1 MTSSRCKRNCSVN
14 RPRTAGSATAPDGPP
29 AFRSGL
35 RETLAGSTDLR
46 RSARESP
53 VPPQVSLAAVV
64 TTSFSSSQSFLLTS
78 ESVTEGHPDKVCD
91 QVSDAVLDGML
102 AQDPHARVACET
114 AITKGLCVV
123 IGEVTTHAELDIQ
136 RTIRD
141 TSGEIGYNNEEI
153 GFDADHPLIQVYL
166 KEQSPDIAAGVNHS
180 LEEREGNLEDDPF
193 ELQGAGDQGMMI
205 GFACRETPELMP
217 LTISLAHRLAR
228 RLAQTRKDGSLP
240 FLRPDGK
247 TQVTVEYERGRP
259 KRIEAIVVSS
269 HHAASVTQKE
279 LSEGVRALVIDPVLE
294 GLVVDNNTKI
304 MVNPSGN
311 FLLGGPAA
319 DAGLTGRKIIV
330 DTYGGIAR
338 HGGGAFSGKDPSK
351 VDRSAAYAARHVAK
365 NLVAAGL
372 ADRCEVQV
380 SYAIGRA
387 HPTSIAV
394 ETFGT
399 GTTTEEELLEL
410 VRRNFDLRPGA
421 IIANMK
427 LMRPI
432 YRPTAA
438 YGHFGRDDL
447 GVPWELTDRVEALRA
462 DASVT
467 ARARN

>member
-1 MTSSRCKRNCSVN
+1 M
-14 RPRTAGSATAPDGPP
+14 A
-29 AFRSGL
+29 
-35 RETLAGSTDLR
+35 
-46 RSARESP
+46 
-53 VPPQVSLAAVV
+53 
-64 TTSFSSSQSFLLTS
+64 TSFGSSQSFLLTS

-102 AQDPHARVACET
+102 SQDAHARVACET

-123 IGEVTTHAELDIQ
+123 IGEVTTHADLDIQ

-141 TSGEIGYNNEEI
+141 TIRGIGYNLEEI
-153 GFDADHPLIQVYL
+153 GFDADHALIQVYL
-166 KEQSPDIAAGVNHS
+166 KEQSPDIAASVDHS
-180 LEEREGNLEDDPF
+180 LEEREGTLEDDPF

-228 RLAQTRKDGSLP
+228 RLAETRRDGSLP

-247 TQVTVEYERGRP
+247 TQVTVEYEYGKP
-259 KRIEAIVVSS
+259 KRIEAVVVST
-269 HHAASVTQKE
+269 HHAVNVSQKDID
-279 LSEGVRALVIDPVLE
+279 EGVRELVINPVLK
-294 GLVVDNNTKI
+294 GMLIDAHTKI
-304 MVNPSGN
+304 MVNPSGK
-311 FLLGGPAA
+311 FIVGGPAA

-330 DTYGGIAR
+330 DTYGGVAR

-372 ADRCEVQV
+372 VERCEVQV

-387 HPTSIAV
+387 HPTSVAV

-399 GTTTEEELLEL
+399 ASVAEPELLEL
-410 VRRNFDLRPGA
+410 VRRHFGLRPAA
-421 IIANMK
+421 IIANMD

-447 GVPWELTDRVEALRA
+447 GVPWETTNRSEALRA
-462 DASVT
+462 DASVLSHSVD
-467 ARARN
+467 

>member
-1 MTSSRCKRNCSVN
+1 V
-14 RPRTAGSATAPDGPP
+14 A
-29 AFRSGL
+29 
-35 RETLAGSTDLR
+35 
-46 RSARESP
+46 
-53 VPPQVSLAAVV
+53 
-64 TTSFSSSQSFLLTS
+64 TSFSTSTSYLLTS
-78 ESVTEGHPDKVCD
+78 ESVTEGHPDKICD

-102 AQDPHARVACET
+102 GQDPHARVACET

-141 TSGEIGYNNEEI
+141 TIRSIGYNDEQI
-153 GFDADHPLIQVYL
+153 GFDADHALIQVYL
-166 KEQSPDIAAGVNHS
+166 KEQSPDIAAGVSHS
-180 LEEREGNLEDDPF
+180 LETREGSLNDDPF

-217 LTISLAHRLAR
+217 LTISLANKLAKRLAETR
-228 RLAQTRKDGSLP
+228 RDGSLP

-247 TQVTVEYERGRP
+247 TQVTVEYEYGKP
-259 KRIEAIVVSS
+259 KRIEAIVVST
-269 HHAASVTQKE
+269 HHAASATQKE
-279 LSEGVRALVIDPVLE
+279 ITEGVRELVINPVLK
-294 GLVVDNNTKI
+294 GQVVDAATKI
-304 MVNPSGN
+304 MVNPSGH
-311 FLLGGPAA
+311 FVLGGPAA

-330 DTYGGIAR
+330 DTYGGVAR

-399 GTTTEEELLEL
+399 GTKSEDELLQL
-410 VRRNFDLRPGA
+410 VQRHFDLRPGA
-421 IIANMK
+421 IIAGMD
-427 LMRPI
+427 LLRPI
-432 YRPTAA
+432 YKQTAA

-447 GVPWELTDRVEALRA
+447 GVPWEATNRVDALWA
-462 DASVT
+462 DAAVG
-467 ARARN
+467 ARPS

>member
-1 MTSSRCKRNCSVN
+1 M
-14 RPRTAGSATAPDGPP
+14 
-29 AFRSGL
+29 
-35 RETLAGSTDLR
+35 
-46 RSARESP
+46 
-53 VPPQVSLAAVV
+53 
-64 TTSFSSSQSFLLTS
+64 TTSFGSSPSFLLTS

-102 AQDPHARVACET
+102 AQDPDARVACET

-141 TSGEIGYNNEEI
+141 TIRGIGYNSDEI
-153 GFDADHPLIQVYL
+153 GFDADHALIQVYL
-166 KEQSPDIAAGVNHS
+166 KEQSPDIAASVNHS
-180 LEEREGNLEDDPF
+180 LEEREGTLEDDPY

-228 RLAQTRKDGSLP
+228 RLSETRKDGSLP

-247 TQVTVEYERGRP
+247 TQVTVEYDHGIP
-259 KRIEAIVVSS
+259 KRIEAIVVST
-269 HHAASVTQKE
+269 HHAPGVSQKE
-279 LSEGVRALVIDPVLE
+279 VADGVHSLIIDPVLK
-294 GLVVDNNTKI
+294 GHVVDKNTKI
-304 MVNPSGN
+304 MVNPSGQ
-311 FLLGGPAA
+311 FILGGPAA

-330 DTYGGIAR
+330 DTYGGVAR

-365 NLVAAGL
+365 NIVAAGF

-387 HPTSIAV
+387 HPTSVAV

-399 GTTTEEELLEL
+399 STVSEDELLEL
-410 VRRNFDLRPGA
+410 VSRHFDLRPGA

-427 LMRPI
+427 LKRPI
-432 YRPTAA
+432 YLPTAA

-447 GVPWELTDRVEALRA
+447 GVAWEITDRAEAMRA
-462 DASVT
+462 DAPVRT
-467 ARARN
+467 QART

>member
-1 MTSSRCKRNCSVN
+1 
-14 RPRTAGSATAPDGPP
+14 
-29 AFRSGL
+29 
-35 RETLAGSTDLR
+35 
-46 RSARESP
+46 
-53 VPPQVSLAAVV
+53 V
-64 TTSFSSSQSFLLTS
+64 TTSFSASKSFLLTS

-141 TSGEIGYNNEEI
+141 TIGEIGYNNEEI
-153 GFDADHPLIQVYL
+153 GFDADHALIQVYL
-166 KEQSPDIAAGVNHS
+166 KEQSPDIAASVNHS
-180 LEEREGNLEDDPF
+180 LEEREGTLDDDPF

-205 GFACRETPELMP
+205 GFACNETPELMP

-228 RLAQTRKDGSLP
+228 RLAEVRKDGSLP

-259 KRIEAIVVSS
+259 KRIEAIVVST

-279 LSEGVRALVIDPVLE
+279 LAEAVRALVIDPVLE
-294 GLVVDNNTKI
+294 GLVVDKNTKI
-304 MVNPSGN
+304 MVNPSGR
-311 FLLGGPAA
+311 FLVGGPAG

-380 SYAIGRA
+380 SYAIGVVK
-387 HPTSIAV
+387 PVAV
-394 ETFGT
+394 RVDTFGT
-399 GTTTEEELLEL
+399 GKVPDATIAAAVTRL
-410 VRRNFDLRPGA
+410 FDLSPLGIIKELNLRRP
-421 IIANMK
+421 
-427 LMRPI
+427 LFRQ
-432 YRPTAA
+432 TAV
-438 YGHFGRDDL
+438 YGHFGRTDIDA
-447 GVPWELTDRVEALRA
+447 PWE
-462 DASVT
+462 ST
-467 ARARN
+467 ARAKELAEEVS

>member
-1 MTSSRCKRNCSVN
+1 M
-14 RPRTAGSATAPDGPP
+14 
-29 AFRSGL
+29 
-35 RETLAGSTDLR
+35 
-46 RSARESP
+46 
-53 VPPQVSLAAVV
+53 
-64 TTSFSSSQSFLLTS
+64 TS
-78 ESVTEGHPDKVCD
+78 ESVTEGHPDKICD

-123 IGEVTTHAELDIQ
+123 IGEVTTHADLDIQ

-141 TSGEIGYNNEEI
+141 TIRAIGYNDESI
-153 GFDADHPLIQVYL
+153 GFDADHALIQVYL
-166 KEQSPDIAAGVNHS
+166 KEQSPDIAAGVDHS
-180 LEEREGNLEDDPF
+180 LETRASAATSDPF

-205 GFACRETPELMP
+205 GFACNETPELMP
-217 LTISLAHRLAR
+217 LTISLASRLAKKLAEVR
-228 RLAQTRKDGSLP
+228 RNGSLP
-240 FLRPDGK
+240 FPRPDGK
-247 TQVTVEYERGRP
+247 TQVTVEYEYGKP
-259 KRIEAIVVSS
+259 KRIEAVVVST
-269 HHAASVTQKE
+269 HHAASATQKE
-279 LSEGVRALVIDPVLE
+279 IAEGVRKLVIDPVLK
-294 GLVVDNNTKI
+294 GHVVDSNTKI
-304 MVNPSGN
+304 MVNPSGS
-311 FLLGGPAA
+311 FVLGGPAA

-372 ADRCEVQV
+372 AERCEVQV

-399 GTTTEEELLEL
+399 GSKSEEELLQL
-410 VRRNFDLRPGA
+410 VRGNFDLRPGA
-421 IIANMK
+421 IIANME
-427 LMRPI
+427 LLRPI

-447 GVPWELTDRVEALRA
+447 GVPWEKTDKVEALRA
-462 DASVT
+462 GAAVA
-467 ARARN
+467 ARQS

>member
-1 MTSSRCKRNCSVN
+1 M
-14 RPRTAGSATAPDGPP
+14 
-29 AFRSGL
+29 
-35 RETLAGSTDLR
+35 
-46 RSARESP
+46 
-53 VPPQVSLAAVV
+53 AAVV
-64 TTSFSSSQSFLLTS
+64 TTSFSSSKSFLLTS

-102 AQDPHARVACET
+102 AQDPNARVACET

-141 TSGEIGYNNEEI
+141 TIGDIGYNNEEI
-153 GFDADHPLIQVYL
+153 GFDSDHALIQVYL

-180 LEEREGNLEDDPF
+180 LEEREGTLEDDPF

-205 GFACRETPELMP
+205 GFACNETPELMP

-228 RLAQTRKDGSLP
+228 RLADVRKDGSLP

-259 KRIEAIVVSS
+259 KRIEAIVVST

-279 LSEGVRALVIDPVLE
+279 LAEGVRALVIDPVLE
-294 GLVVDNNTKI
+294 GMVVDKQTKI
-304 MVNPSGN
+304 MVNPSGH

-399 GTTTEEELLEL
+399 GVTTEDELLEL
-410 VRRNFDLRPGA
+410 VRLHFDLRPGA
-421 IIANMK
+421 IISNMK

-447 GVPWELTDRVEALRA
+447 GVPWELLNRVDALRA
-462 DASVT
+462 DAPVV
-467 ARARN
+467 ARSGK

>member
-1 MTSSRCKRNCSVN
+1 M
-14 RPRTAGSATAPDGPP
+14 
-29 AFRSGL
+29 
-35 RETLAGSTDLR
+35 
-46 RSARESP
+46 
-53 VPPQVSLAAVV
+53 
-64 TTSFSSSQSFLLTS
+64 TTSFASSPSYLLTS
-78 ESVTEGHPDKVCD
+78 ESVTEGHPDKICD

-102 AQDPHARVACET
+102 AQDPNARVACET
-114 AITKGLCVV
+114 AITKGLCIV

-141 TSGEIGYNNEEI
+141 TIRGIGYDEEAT
-153 GFDADHPLIQVYL
+153 GFDADHALIQVYL
-166 KEQSPDIAAGVNHS
+166 KEQSPDIAASVNHS
-180 LEEREGNLEDDPF
+180 LEEREGTLEDDPF

-217 LTISLAHRLAR
+217 LTISLAHRLSH
-228 RLAQTRKDGSLP
+228 RLAQVRKDKSLP

-247 TQVTVEYERGRP
+247 TQVTVEYEFGRP
-259 KRIEAIVVSS
+259 KRIEAIVVST

-279 LSEGVRALVIDPVLE
+279 VAEGVRQLVIDPVLK
-294 GLVVDNNTKI
+294 GMVVDHATKI
-304 MVNPSGN
+304 MVNPSGQ
-311 FLLGGPAA
+311 FIVGGPAA

-330 DTYGGIAR
+330 DTYGGVAR

-380 SYAIGRA
+380 SYAIGRS

-399 GTTTEEELLEL
+399 GTIPEKELLEL
-410 VRRNFDLRPGA
+410 VHRHFDLRPGA
-421 IIANMK
+421 IIANMN
-427 LMRPI
+427 LLRPI

-447 GVPWELTDRVEALRA
+447 GVPWEATNKVEALRA
-462 DASVT
+462 DASMA
-467 ARARN
+467 ARTSS

>member
-1 MTSSRCKRNCSVN
+1 MAS
-14 RPRTAGSATAPDGPP
+14 
-29 AFRSGL
+29 
-35 RETLAGSTDLR
+35 
-46 RSARESP
+46 
-53 VPPQVSLAAVV
+53 
-64 TTSFSSSQSFLLTS
+64 SFSTSPSYLLTS

-102 AQDPHARVACET
+102 GQDASARVACET

-136 RTIRD
+136 RTIRE
-141 TSGEIGYNNEEI
+141 TIRGIGYNSEEI
-153 GFDADHPLIQVYL
+153 GFDADHALIQVYL
-166 KEQSPDIAAGVNHS
+166 KEQSPDIAASVNHS
-180 LEEREGNLEDDPF
+180 LEEREGTLEDDPF

-228 RLAQTRKDGSLP
+228 RLAQTRKDNSLP

-247 TQVTVEYERGRP
+247 TQVTVEYAHGRP
-259 KRIEAIVVSS
+259 SRIEAVVVST
-269 HHAASVTQKE
+269 HHAPGVSQHDVTD
-279 LSEGVRALVIDPVLE
+279 GVRALVIDPILE
-294 GLVVDNNTKI
+294 GLVVDANTKI
-304 MVNPSGN
+304 MVNPSGQ
-311 FLLGGPAA
+311 FIVGGPAA

-351 VDRSAAYAARHVAK
+351 VDRSAAYAARYVAK

-372 ADRCEVQV
+372 ADRCEVQI

-399 GTTTEEELLEL
+399 GLMPEEDLLTL
-410 VRRNFDLRPGA
+410 VRRHFDLRPGA

-427 LMRPI
+427 LLRPI

-447 GVPWELTDRVEALRA
+447 SVPWELTDKVDALRA
-462 DASVT
+462 DAP
-467 ARARN
+467 ARARAAI

>member
-1 MTSSRCKRNCSVN
+1 M
-14 RPRTAGSATAPDGPP
+14 
-29 AFRSGL
+29 
-35 RETLAGSTDLR
+35 
-46 RSARESP
+46 
-53 VPPQVSLAAVV
+53 
-64 TTSFSSSQSFLLTS
+64 
-78 ESVTEGHPDKVCD
+78 TEGHPDKVCD

-102 AQDPHARVACET
+102 GQDPQARVACET

-136 RTIRD
+136 RTIRE
-141 TSGEIGYNNEEI
+141 TIRGIGYNDESI
-153 GFDADHPLIQVYL
+153 GFDADHALIQVYL

-180 LEEREGNLEDDPF
+180 LEEREGVKDEDPF

-205 GFACRETPELMP
+205 GFACHETAELMP
-217 LTISLAHRLAR
+217 LTISLAN
-228 RLAQTRKDGSLP
+228 RLAQKLTEVRKNGKLP

-247 TQVTVEYERGRP
+247 TQVTVEYEHGRP
-259 KRIEAIVVSS
+259 KRIEAIVVST
-269 HHAASVTQKE
+269 HHAASATQKE
-279 LSEGVRALVIDPVLE
+279 IAEGVRELVINPVLK
-294 GLVVDNNTKI
+294 GQVVDANTKV
-304 MVNPSGN
+304 MVNPSGH
-311 FLLGGPAA
+311 FVVGGPAA

-330 DTYGGIAR
+330 DTYGGVAR

-399 GTTTEEELLEL
+399 GKKSEEELLQL
-410 VRRNFDLRPGA
+410 IRRHFDLRPGA
-421 IIANMK
+421 IIAHMD
-427 LMRPI
+427 LLRPI

-447 GVPWELTDRVEALRA
+447 GVPWELTNKVDALRS
-462 DASVT
+462 DAAVP
-467 ARARN
+467 ARHS

>member
-1 MTSSRCKRNCSVN
+1 M
-14 RPRTAGSATAPDGPP
+14 
-29 AFRSGL
+29 
-35 RETLAGSTDLR
+35 
-46 RSARESP
+46 
-53 VPPQVSLAAVV
+53 
-64 TTSFSSSQSFLLTS
+64 TTSFSSSRSFLLTS

-102 AQDPHARVACET
+102 GQDAQARVACET

-123 IGEVTTHAELDIQ
+123 IGEVTTHADLDIQ

-141 TSGEIGYNNEEI
+141 TIRSIGYNDESI
-153 GFDADHPLIQVYL
+153 GFDADHALIQVYL
-166 KEQSPDIAAGVNHS
+166 KEQPPDIAAGVNHS
-180 LEEREGNLEDDPF
+180 LEEREGSHGADPF

-217 LTISLAHRLAR
+217 LTISLANRLAK
-228 RLAQTRKDGSLP
+228 RLAEVRKNGVLP

-247 TQVTVEYERGRP
+247 TQVTVEYQYGTP
-259 KRIEAIVVSS
+259 KRIEAIVVST
-269 HHAASVTQKE
+269 HHAASATQKE
-279 LSEGVRALVIDPVLE
+279 VADGVRELVIDPVLK
-294 GLVVDNNTKI
+294 GQVVDARTKI
-304 MVNPSGN
+304 MVNPSGH
-311 FLLGGPAA
+311 FVVGGPAA

-330 DTYGGIAR
+330 DTYGGVAR

-372 ADRCEVQV
+372 AERCEVQV

-399 GTTTEEELLEL
+399 GTKSEEELLHL
-410 VRRNFDLRPGA
+410 IRRHFDLRPGA
-421 IIANMK
+421 IIAHME
-427 LMRPI
+427 LLRPI

-447 GVPWELTDRVEALRA
+447 GVPWENTNEVEALRS
-462 DASVT
+462 DAAVP
-467 ARARN
+467 ARHS

>member
-1 MTSSRCKRNCSVN
+1 M
-14 RPRTAGSATAPDGPP
+14 
-29 AFRSGL
+29 
-35 RETLAGSTDLR
+35 
-46 RSARESP
+46 
-53 VPPQVSLAAVV
+53 
-64 TTSFSSSQSFLLTS
+64 TS

-102 AQDPHARVACET
+102 RQDADARVACET

-141 TSGEIGYNNEEI
+141 TIREIGYNSEEI
-153 GFDADHPLIQVYL
+153 GFDADHALIQVYL
-166 KEQSPDIAAGVNHS
+166 KEQSPDIAASVNHS
-180 LEEREGNLEDDPF
+180 LEEREGTQEDDPF

-205 GFACRETPELMP
+205 GFACHETPELMP

-228 RLAQTRKDGSLP
+228 RLSQTRKDGSLP

-247 TQVTVEYERGRP
+247 TQVTVEYDHGVP
-259 KRIEAIVVSS
+259 KRIEAVVVST
-269 HHAASVTQKE
+269 HHAPGVSQKQVA
-279 LSEGVRALVIDPVLE
+279 EGVRALIIDPVLE

-304 MVNPSGN
+304 MVNPSGQ
-311 FLLGGPAA
+311 FILGGPAA

-330 DTYGGIAR
+330 DTYGGVAR

-365 NLVAAGL
+365 NIVAAGL

-394 ETFGT
+394 EAFGT
-399 GTTTEEELLEL
+399 AAVSEEELLEL
-410 VRRNFDLRPGA
+410 VRRHFDLRPGA

-427 LMRPI
+427 LKRPI
-432 YRPTAA
+432 YLPTAA

-447 GVPWELTDRVEALRA
+447 GVAWEMTDKAEAMRA
-462 DASVT
+462 DAPVR
-467 ARARN
+467 ARART

>member
-1 MTSSRCKRNCSVN
+1 M
-14 RPRTAGSATAPDGPP
+14 
-29 AFRSGL
+29 
-35 RETLAGSTDLR
+35 
-46 RSARESP
+46 
-53 VPPQVSLAAVV
+53 
-64 TTSFSSSQSFLLTS
+64 TTSFGSSPSFLLTS

-102 AQDPHARVACET
+102 SQDPNARVACET

-123 IGEVTTHAELDIQ
+123 IGEVTTHADLDIQ

-141 TSGEIGYNNEEI
+141 TIRGIGYNDEAI
-153 GFDADHPLIQVYL
+153 GFDADHALIQVYL
-166 KEQSPDIAAGVNHS
+166 KEQSPDIAAGVDHS
-180 LEEREGNLEDDPF
+180 LEEREGTLEDDPF

-205 GFACRETPELMP
+205 GFACRETAELMP

-228 RLAQTRKDGSLP
+228 RLAHVRQEKLLP
-240 FLRPDGK
+240 YLRPDGK
-247 TQVTVEYERGRP
+247 TQVTVEYEHGKP
-259 KRIEAIVVSS
+259 KRIEAVVVST
-269 HHAASVTQKE
+269 HHAPNVTQKE
-279 LSEGVRALVIDPVLE
+279 LAEGVRSLVIDPVLK
-294 GLVVDNNTKI
+294 GHVVDANTKI
-304 MVNPSGN
+304 MVNPSGL
-311 FLLGGPAA
+311 FLVGGPAA

-330 DTYGGIAR
+330 DTYGGVAR

-387 HPTSIAV
+387 RPTSIAV

-399 GTTTEEELLEL
+399 GTLDEADLLTL
-410 VRRNFDLRPGA
+410 VRRHFDLRPGA

-427 LMRPI
+427 LLRPM
-432 YRPTAA
+432 YRATAA

-447 GVPWELTDRVEALRA
+447 AVPWEATDRVEALRSDVA
-462 DASVT
+462 VATRS
-467 ARARN
+467 RS